1 MTTSPNPR
9 SRVLSGMRPTGKL
22 HLGNYV
28 GALQNWVKLQ
38 HMHDCFFFIA
48 DWHALTTDYDDTSRL
63 ADNSVEVM
71 LDFLAAGLDPEK
83 CVIFVQSHVKQH
95 AELHLLF
102 SMITPLGWLERVPSF
117 KEQQQ
122 QMPDKDLHMYGFL
135 GYPLLQAA
143 DILIYRA
150 HFVPVGEDQSSH
162 VELTREVARR
172 FNNVYKVKGSPIFP
186 EPDVLLTPSPK
197 LLGTDK
203 RKMSKSYGN
212 SILLSEEPQQVA
224 EKIRNSVTDRPK
236 VTDRGSPDRCPVG
249 NLHQIF
255 SDAKTLAHITEGCTQ
270 ATITCVECKE
280 LAIRGVN
287 AHLEPIRERRRALT
301 QQPEKLKQI
310 IQQGD
315 EKARCA
321 AEETMVAVR
330 ESVGLLRVS
339 DVTELAPREATDLPL
354 RVPESISSAKTDE
367 EKWEIS
373 FGPWLER
380 VSKTHPLRQDRPR
393 TFITIRG
400 RKVGVQAAAE
410 HDGMW
415 KFRLNDRPL
424 NVLVLLAQDK
434 ERYLHDFILPPK
446 LVQDHWKQFEREDGN
461 VVISVRRNA
470 EGAVLVIG
478 NRDIPIQHFK
488 ANYADLE
495 QMVSATHN
503 QASEFPFAVTVG
515 QIYDGPLDLLL
526 DLIRK
531 QDIDIYDIPIAKIT
545 AQYLVYVENL
555 KQLDVNVAAE
565 FIYMASLLIHI
576 KSKML
581 LPRDPDLPA
590 DQQDDPRD
598 ELVQR
603 LLEHEKFKNAAQ
615 MLLQKQQLEE
625 AVVSNPALKEFK
637 DAEGT
642 EPELVADVVDLVR
655 TFQQILERAKS
666 RPILQVDE
674 ETVTVAQMVQFFRRR
689 LLMEDKPLRLK
700 RMLQHIHTRNALISA
715 FLALLELVRLQAIL
729 LRQDKVFG
737 DILIKKHEM
746 FDTVMGETAAV
757 KDDWR

>member
-1 MTTSPNPR
+1 MTTPANPR

-38 HMHDCFFFIA
+38 HTHDCFFFIA

-63 ADNSVEVM
+63 ADNTVEVA

-102 SMITPLGWLERVPSF
+102 SMMTPLGWLERVPSF

-172 FNNVYKVKGSPIFP
+172 FNNLYAGQGKPVFP

-197 LLGTDK
+197 LLGMDK

-212 SILLSEEPQQVA
+212 SILLSEEAPQVA

-236 VTDRGSPDRCPVG
+236 LTDRGSPDRCPVG

-255 SDAKTLAHITEGCTQ
+255 SDPKTLAHITEGCTQ

-280 LAIRGVN
+280 LAIRSVN
-287 AHLEPIRERRRALT
+287 AHLEPIRARRRELT
-301 QQPEKLKQI
+301 QHPEKLKQI

-315 EKARCA
+315 EKARRA
-321 AEETMVAVR
+321 AEEAMVAVR
-330 ESVGLLRVS
+330 ECVGLLRVS
-339 DVTELAPREATDLPL
+339 EVTELAPREAADLPL
-354 RVPESISSAKTDE
+354 RVPETITTAKSDE

-373 FGPWLER
+373 AGPWLER
-380 VSKTHPLRQDRPR
+380 VAKTHPLRKDRPR
-393 TFITIRG
+393 TFITVRG
-400 RKVGVQAAAE
+400 RKVGVQTAAE
-410 HDGMW
+410 QDGMW

-434 ERYLHDFILPPK
+434 ERYLHDFVLPPK

-461 VVISVRRNA
+461 VVISLRRNA
-470 EGAVLVIG
+470 EGAVLVVG
-478 NRDIPIQHFK
+478 NRELPIQHFK

-495 QMVSATHN
+495 
-503 QASEFPFAVTVG
+503 
-515 QIYDGPLDLLL
+515 
-526 DLIRK
+526 
-531 QDIDIYDIPIAKIT
+531 
-545 AQYLVYVENL
+545 
-555 KQLDVNVAAE
+555 
-565 FIYMASLLIHI
+565 
-576 KSKML
+576 
-581 LPRDPDLPA
+581 
-590 DQQDDPRD
+590 
-598 ELVQR
+598 
-603 LLEHEKFKNAAQ
+603 
-615 MLLQKQQLEE
+615 
-625 AVVSNPALKEFK
+625 
-637 DAEGT
+637 
-642 EPELVADVVDLVR
+642 
-655 TFQQILERAKS
+655 
-666 RPILQVDE
+666 
-674 ETVTVAQMVQFFRRR
+674 
-689 LLMEDKPLRLK
+689 
-700 RMLQHIHTRNALISA
+700 
-715 FLALLELVRLQAIL
+715 
-729 LRQDKVFG
+729 
-737 DILIKKHEM
+737 
-746 FDTVMGETAAV
+746 
-757 KDDWR
+757 